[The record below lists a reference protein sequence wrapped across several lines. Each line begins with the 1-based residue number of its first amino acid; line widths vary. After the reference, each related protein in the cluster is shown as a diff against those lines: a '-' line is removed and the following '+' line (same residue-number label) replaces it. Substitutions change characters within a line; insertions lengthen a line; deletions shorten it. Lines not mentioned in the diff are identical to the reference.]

1 MNFHVY
7 GKGFGLYGYLP
18 AIIKS
23 KYKNLFIKKTYL
35 RFLRKRKDLN
45 QYIKYITFVSK
56 HNLEKKDI
64 IIFAKR
70 PSDQYKFLKRYAS
83 KSFYFFLEKPL
94 ANNFKKS
101 EELINFLL
109 NKKIKFSIAYL
120 FLYTPWYKKLAKL
133 IENKKVDTIFINW
146 NLKSKNSPKSWKNNV
161 KQGGGIINFYGI
173 HLLAL
178 LASLKFK
185 KCTQSF
191 IKKNKNKE
199 VFWNSE
205 FKNRINLKF
214 KIQIHVNSNSEMY
227 QISYLLKNKD
237 KIINFYKKKDP
248 FGKKKKSNLDHRVGI
263 LKKYLKKDKKFV
275 KRKLIYLNTIKLWE
289 NTNLITKNI

>member
-109 NKKIKFSIAYL
+109 KKKIKFSIAYL

-161 KQGGGIINFYGI
+161 KQGGG
-173 HLLAL
+173 
-178 LASLKFK
+178 
-185 KCTQSF
+185 
-191 IKKNKNKE
+191 
-199 VFWNSE
+199 
-205 FKNRINLKF
+205 
-214 KIQIHVNSNSEMY
+214 
-227 QISYLLKNKD
+227 
-237 KIINFYKKKDP
+237 
-248 FGKKKKSNLDHRVGI
+248 
-263 LKKYLKKDKKFV
+263 
-275 KRKLIYLNTIKLWE
+275 
-289 NTNLITKNI
+289 